1 MNNIIIAFKA
11 RSDSLKFS
19 ELLRKGGVPS
29 TIINTPRE
37 LSVGCGLSVSV
48 EQKYRDYALKALMAF
63 DKTTYIGTYQ
73 LMKSG
78 ARTIAVAIR

>member
-1 MNNIIIAFKA
+1 MNIIIAFKA

-19 ELLRKGGVPS
+19 EVLRKGGVTS

-48 EQKYRDYALKALMAF
+48 EQRYRDYVLNALKAF
-63 DKTTYIGTYQ
+63 DKTTYIGAYQ
-73 LMKSG
+73 MMKSG
-78 ARTIAVAIR
+78 VRTIAVAIR

>member
-48 EQKYRDYALKALMAF
+48 EQKYREYALSL
-63 DKTTYIGTYQ
+63 IH
-73 LMKSG
+73 
-78 ARTIAVAIR
+78 I